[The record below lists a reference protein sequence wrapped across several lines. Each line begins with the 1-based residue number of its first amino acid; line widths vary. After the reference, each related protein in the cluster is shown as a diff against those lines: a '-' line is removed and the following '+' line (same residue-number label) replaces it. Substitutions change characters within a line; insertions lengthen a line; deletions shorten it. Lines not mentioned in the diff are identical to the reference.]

1 MWRRFVEPVAA
12 DWMLDELNRGS
23 VKELLQTPANE
34 SARRHLR
41 ASFGAML
48 TWAHA
53 EEPAWLP
60 EPREHYIPKPPR
72 TGSPPETGSLV
83 LWVPHSTRRSATATA
98 VENAL
103 QSWATSSKPPGT
115 SKVYSSETTQRVETT
130 PSLRPGRSGPR
141 PPWGIGSTA
150 LNHFLHDGP
159 YDNFV
164 RSIITGVGGPHV
176 VALAHA

>member
-23 VKELLQTPANE
+23 VKELLRTPANE

-48 TWAHA
+48 TRAHA

-72 TGSPPETGSLV
+72 TGGPPETGSLV
-83 LWVPHSTRRSATATA
+83 LWVPQQHAQVGDRHRGRERAPVLGYQLEAARDLEGVLVRDHSAGRDDANPCA
-98 VENAL
+98 
-103 QSWATSSKPPGT
+103 
-115 SKVYSSETTQRVETT
+115 RVD
-130 PSLRPGRSGPR
+130 PARGPR
-141 PPWGIGSTA
+141 
-150 LNHFLHDGP
+150 
-159 YDNFV
+159 
-164 RSIITGVGGPHV
+164 GG
-176 VALAHA
+176 